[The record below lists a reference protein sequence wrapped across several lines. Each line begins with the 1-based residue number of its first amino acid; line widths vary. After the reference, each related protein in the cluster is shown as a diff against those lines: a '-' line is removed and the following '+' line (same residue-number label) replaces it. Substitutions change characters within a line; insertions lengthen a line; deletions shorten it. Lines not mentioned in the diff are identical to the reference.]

1 MEFKHVLYEV
11 KDKIAR
17 ISINSPKTLNAIN
30 DDIIEELYQAFTAAE
45 KDPEVKVM
53 ILTGEGRAFCAGGD
67 LGTMKKQLD
76 DGSIDLA
83 AMMKNSARLPIAMKS
98 SSKPIIGAV
107 RGAAAGAGCNLAVCC
122 DFCFAADNA
131 KFIEAFIGVGL
142 LADTGGLY
150 ALSKAIGETR
160 AIQLCM
166 TGEPV
171 DANKALEY
179 GMVYKVVPDEELD
192 EKVLKFATRLAA
204 GASSCYKAIKKMEWE
219 QNWSDYESYLKLE
232 QEMQVEC
239 GKSPNFREG
248 VEAFLEKRKPNFV

>member
-1 MEFKHVLYEV
+1 MEFKQVIYEV

-45 KDPEVKVM
+45 NDPEVKVM
-53 ILTGEGRAFCAGGD
+53 ILNGEGRAFCAGGD

-76 DGSIDLA
+76 DGTIDLA
-83 AMMKNSARLPIAMKS
+83 AMMKNSARLPIAMKG

-150 ALSKAIGETR
+150 A
-160 AIQLCM
+160 

-171 DANKALEY
+171 SAEKALDF
-179 GMVYKVVPDEELD
+179 GMVYKVVPEAELD
-192 EKVLKFATRLAA
+192 EKVWKFATRLAA

-219 QNWSDYESYLKLE
+219 QNWSDYEEYLKLE
-232 QEMQVEC
+232 QAMQVEC

-248 VEAFLEKRKPNFV
+248 VEAFLEKRPPKFI